1 MDDKVYNKERFEF
14 LLYINGKI
22 VCQRYFNI
30 PNFNENS
37 LKSLE
42 LKELAEDCI
51 WLIEDDLKE
60 KSKESLWF
68 YFKEYEKQTE
78 EEIDRRGISA
88 KRDDFEFE
96 IKVDDRS
103 VIRSI
108 FSGNYY
114 PPKVRYSIDI
124 RSLIPI
130 IVGKIRSTLS
140 ERKYTRTYGEVK
152 L

>member
-42 LKELAEDCI
+42 LKELAEDCV

-60 KSKESLWF
+60 KTKESLWF

-78 EEIDRRGISA
+78 EEIDRRGISG

-114 PPKVRYSIDI
+114 PPKVRYAIDI

-140 ERKYTRTYGEVK
+140 ERKYTRTYGAVK